1 MIARI
6 VVAVALLALVAP
18 AARGEAADAGKGR
31 KLNVEHCEKCH
42 GKTGKG
48 DGSMLK
54 RLKADVAP
62 VDWTNKT
69 AMAKFTDADMTK
81 IIKEGGKSAG
91 RSKVMPSYGEKFS
104 DGDVADLVAYIRS
117 LGK

>member
-1 MIARI
+1 MVIARI
-6 VVAVALLALVAP
+6 VVGVVVLALVGPGAVQ
-18 AARGEAADAGKGR
+18 AADVAKGH

-54 RLKADVAP
+54 RIKADVTP
-62 VDWTNKT
+62 VDWTNKPG
-69 AMAKFTDADMTK
+69 MAKWSDADITK
-81 IIKEGGKSAG
+81 IIKVGGKSAG
-91 RSKVMPSYGEKFS
+91 RSRIMPSYGEKLS

-117 LGK
+117 LAK

>member
-6 VVAVALLALVAP
+6 VMGLVCVALVMP
-18 AARGEAADAGKGR
+18 AGLGQAADVDKGH
-31 KLNVEHCEKCH
+31 KLVVKECEKCH

-54 RLKADVAP
+54 RIKADVAP

-69 AMAKFTDADMTK
+69 AMAKFSDADMTK

-91 RSKVMPSYGEKFS
+91 RSKFMPSYGEKLS
-104 DGDVADLVAYIRS
+104 GGDIANLVAYIRS
-117 LGK
+117 LAK